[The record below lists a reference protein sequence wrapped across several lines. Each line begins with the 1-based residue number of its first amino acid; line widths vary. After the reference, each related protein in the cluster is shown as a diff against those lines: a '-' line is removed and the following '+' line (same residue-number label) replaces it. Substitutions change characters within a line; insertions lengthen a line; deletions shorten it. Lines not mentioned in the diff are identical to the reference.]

1 MQIIET
7 VKEAHARAAENR
19 KRRVLVPTMGALHN
33 GHLELLRTAREA
45 ACAAGE
51 VAVSIFVN
59 PLQFEPGADFD
70 KYPRPQNLD
79 EELCRRA
86 GVDILFRPA
95 AGEMYFQDASVTV
108 EEHALSKTLCGKSRP
123 GHFRGVCTVV
133 TKLFHLLA
141 PDAAVFG
148 EKDFQQLA
156 IIRRMVRDL
165 DFPIEIIGAPTVRE
179 PDGLACSSRNQYLN
193 EDERRQAPVLRAA
206 LVNAA
211 ERVRAGEKS
220 AREVVTAVTNQ
231 ISTAPSARI
240 DYVEI
245 VDAETIAAR
254 CRGFRRQDANDRQ
267 YPARM
272 KQYDFVVIGSGIAG
286 LTFAVKASKHGSVAV
301 ITKRKGADSNT
312 AWAQGGVACVTSDE
326 DSFELHVRD
335 TLEAGAGLCDEA
347 AVRTIVAEGPARIRE
362 LVEVGLQFDERVVS
376 GHREPDL
383 GREGGHSK
391 RRILHVQDVTGLEI
405 ENTLLRELGRSPGV
419 ELLENH
425 MAVDLI
431 TAGKLGFATEDR
443 CLGAYVL
450 DERTG
455 EVETIR
461 TDRLVLATGG
471 CGKVYLYTTN
481 PDIATGDGVA
491 MAWRAG
497 ATIANMEFV
506 QFHPTCL
513 FHPEAKS
520 FLISEAV
527 RGEGGILRNSRGE
540 DFMLRYDPRAS
551 LAPRDIVARAIDA
564 EIKRSGAKC
573 VFLDITH
580 KEPEFL
586 RERFPHI
593 YETCLRFGIDMTK
606 QPIPVVPA
614 AHYQCGGVKTD
625 VNGATSLPGLSA
637 IGEVAC
643 TGLHGANR
651 LASNSLLEGLVVAHR
666 ACEALTRDRPPG
678 HAARDIAL
686 PEWQHGN
693 AQDLDEL
700 VVIYHNWDEIRR
712 LMWDYVGIVRTD
724 KRLQR
729 ASARL
734 RNLQREIREFY
745 WNFRITVDLLELRNL
760 ATVAALIVDSALSR
774 KESRGLHFTLD
785 HQQLEDR
792 HFNRDTLLNR
802 L

>member
-1 MQIIET
+1 M
-7 VKEAHARAAENR
+7 KE
-19 KRRVLVPTMGALHN
+19 
-33 GHLELLRTAREA
+33 
-45 ACAAGE
+45 
-51 VAVSIFVN
+51 
-59 PLQFEPGADFD
+59 
-70 KYPRPQNLD
+70 
-79 EELCRRA
+79 
-86 GVDILFRPA
+86 
-95 AGEMYFQDASVTV
+95 
-108 EEHALSKTLCGKSRP
+108 
-123 GHFRGVCTVV
+123 
-133 TKLFHLLA
+133 
-141 PDAAVFG
+141 
-148 EKDFQQLA
+148 
-156 IIRRMVRDL
+156 
-165 DFPIEIIGAPTVRE
+165 
-179 PDGLACSSRNQYLN
+179 
-193 EDERRQAPVLRAA
+193 
-206 LVNAA
+206 
-211 ERVRAGEKS
+211 
-220 AREVVTAVTNQ
+220 
-231 ISTAPSARI
+231 
-240 DYVEI
+240 
-245 VDAETIAAR
+245 
-254 CRGFRRQDANDRQ
+254 
-267 YPARM
+267 
-272 KQYDFVVIGSGIAG
+272 YDFVVIGSGIAG
-286 LTFAVKASKHGSVAV
+286 LSFALKAAKHGSVAV
-301 ITKRKGADSNT
+301 ITKRKRGDSNT

-335 TLEAGAGLCDEA
+335 TLEAGGGLCDEA
-347 AVRTIVAEGPARIRE
+347 AVRTVVTEGPARIRE
-362 LVEVGLQFDERVVS
+362 LVELGLHFDEREVL
-376 GHREPDL
+376 GQREPDL

-391 RRILHVQDVTGLEI
+391 RRVLHVQDVTGSEI
-405 ENTLLRELGRSPGV
+405 EKTLLRELERSPGV
-419 ELLENH
+419 DLLENH

-443 CLGAYVL
+443 CLGVYVL
-450 DERTG
+450 DEKTG

-491 MAWRAG
+491 IAWRAG
-497 ATIANMEFV
+497 ATIANMEFI

-513 FHPEAKS
+513 FHPDAKS
-520 FLISEAV
+520 FLISEAI

-540 DFMLRYDPRAS
+540 DFMLRYDPRGS
-551 LAPRDIVARAIDA
+551 LASRDIVARAIDA

-614 AHYQCGGVKTD
+614 AHYQCGGIKTD
-625 VNGATSLPGLSA
+625 VNGATTLPGLYA
-637 IGEVAC
+637 IGEVAS

-666 ACEALTRDRPPG
+666 AYESLVREQRPRHPARAL
-678 HAARDIAL
+678 AL
-686 PEWQHGN
+686 PEWQ
-693 AQDLDEL
+693 AADVQDVDEL

-734 RNLQREIREFY
+734 HNLQREIREFY

-774 KESRGLHFTLD
+774 RESRGLHFTLD
-785 HQQLEDR
+785 HPDLDDQHYR
-792 HFNRDTLLNR
+792 RDTLLSR